1 MAEPQFK
8 PARPPIEQFISDVRG
23 QGILQTLNPN
33 LKNDPVFQRVSSVL
47 DAIVPKPDD
56 PLSVLGGAKAASFFS
71 DVPPMLVRKLMN
83 AYKKRDD
90 AFLAVRREA
99 DNARIDGRPAYK
111 AKRNEELKLNK
122 ANREVEEAAKEIYK
136 ETGKKVP
143 IEYPSYNAPRGYK
156 NDRDY
161 GLESL
166 IKDPRNIFHG
176 STTKGI
182 LQLVLN
188 PKGSSPGGLYFT
200 DDFFDPRL
208 RDYVFRPSRGGEAGS
223 AYIVRPD
230 FKNTVVAG
238 NLDKKTEKLFKQM
251 EKQLSKDGNFNEA
264 AFQLGQTRAPILGG
278 APTGFTKEAGDILKD
293 KGIDSIRYPTRRSDQ
308 SDTLVS
314 LTPERTTEILDE
326 LSLAEL
332 DDLVQAR
339 EFVKY
344 IRSRRK

>member
-33 LKNDPVFQRVSSVL
+33 LKNDPVFQKVSSAL
-47 DAIVPKPDD
+47 DFIIPDPD
-56 PLSVLGGAKAASFFS
+56 NPLDFLGPGGKAASFFS

-90 AFLAVRREA
+90 AFLGIKREA
-99 DNARIDGRPAYK
+99 DNVRVDGKSAVTG
-111 AKRNEELKLNK
+111 ELKERAKFTK
-122 ANREVEEAAKEIYK
+122 ANKEIKEVADQIFK

-143 IEYPSYNAPRGYK
+143 TEFTASNIANPRLL
-156 NDRDY
+156 

-182 LQLVLN
+182 PQLLLN

-200 DDFFDPRL
+200 DEFLDSRLPIYMSPRIK
-208 RDYVFRPSRGGEAGS
+208 DEGS
-223 AYIVRPD
+223 AYIVKPD

-251 EKQLSKDGNFNEA
+251 EKQLTKEGNFNEA
-264 AFQLGQTRAPILGG
+264 AYQLSQTRAPILGG
-278 APTGFTKEAGDILKD
+278 APTGFTKEAGDVLKD
-293 KGIDSIRYPTRRSDQ
+293 KGIDSIRYPSRVKSQ

-314 LTPERTTEILDE
+314 LIPERTTEILDE
-326 LSLAEL
+326 INLSEFDEL
-332 DDLVQAR
+332 VRRL
-339 EFVKY
+339 
-344 IRSRRK
+344 SRNK

>member
-1 MAEPQFK
+1 MAEPEFKAPSFLPQFLLDK
-8 PARPPIEQFISDVRG
+8 EKV
-23 QGILQTLNPN
+23 GIFKALGMRT
-33 LKNDPVFQRVSSVL
+33 NDPVKKKVLNVL
-47 DAIVPKPDD
+47 DFITPDPNN
-56 PLSVLGGAKAASFFS
+56 PLDYAAAAKTASFFS
-71 DVPPMLVRKLMN
+71 DVPPMLVRKLMD
-83 AYKKRDD
+83 AYKKRDN
-90 AFLAVRREA
+90 AFQAIRREA

-182 LQLVLN
+182 PQLLLN

-208 RDYVFRPSRGGEAGS
+208 RDYVFRPSQGAGS

-230 FKNTVVAG
+230 FKNTIVAG

-251 EKQLSKDGNFNEA
+251 EKQLTKDGNFDEA
-264 AFQLGQTRAPILGG
+264 AFQLSQTRAPILSG
-278 APTGFTKEAGDILKD
+278 APTGFTKKAGDVLKD

-314 LTPERTTEILDE
+314 LMPERTTEILDE

-344 IRSRRK
+344 IRSRNK

>member
-8 PARPPIEQFISDVRG
+8 PARPPIEQFLSDVRG

-33 LKNDPVFQRVSSVL
+33 LKNDPVFQKVSAAL
-47 DAIVPKPDD
+47 DFIIPDPNN
-56 PLSVLGGAKAASFFS
+56 PLDFLGPGGKAASFFS

-143 IEYPSYNAPRGYK
+143 IEYPSYNAPRGVK
-156 NDRDY
+156 NDRDK
-161 GLESL
+161 GLISL
-166 IKDPRNIFHG
+166 IKDPSNIFHG

-182 LQLVLN
+182 PQLVLN

-208 RDYVFRPSRGGEAGS
+208 RDYVFRPSQGAGS
-223 AYIVRPD
+223 AYIVKPD
-230 FKNTVVAG
+230 FENTIVAG

-251 EKQLSKDGNFNEA
+251 EKELSKDINFNEA
-264 AFQLGQTRAPILGG
+264 AFQLSQTRAPILGG

-293 KGIDSIRYPTRRSDQ
+293 KGIDSIRYPTKRGDQ

-314 LTPERTTEILDE
+314 LIPERTTQILDE
-326 LSLAEL
+326 LSLEEL
-332 DDLVQAR
+332 DDLIQAR
-339 EFVKY
+339 KLALHFK
-344 IRSRRK
+344 SRRK